1 MISSYHKRAEKKID
15 KEEGNDICR
24 GSGSRS
30 RRGGI
35 RMLKCVRFHKRK
47 KNHLVITVVAEN
59 AESAEQMEAE
69 LKKAIRKMNRQ
80 IEVSYE
86 IVATSKSD
94 DFKKFPKFS
103 KFSLKV
109 PTVDS

>member
-1 MISSYHKRAEKKID
+1 
-15 KEEGNDICR
+15 
-24 GSGSRS
+24 
-30 RRGGI
+30 
-35 RMLKCVRFHKRK
+35 MLKCVRFHKRK

>member
-1 MISSYHKRAEKKID
+1 
-15 KEEGNDICR
+15 
-24 GSGSRS
+24 
-30 RRGGI
+30 
-35 RMLKCVRFHKRK
+35 MLKWVRFHKRE
-47 KNHLVITVVAEN
+47 KNHLIITVVAEN

-86 IVATSKSD
+86 IVAMSKSD
-94 DFKKFPKFS
+94 DFKKFPKFA
-103 KFSLKV
+103 KLSLKV